1 METQISPTVV
11 SIRKEQVG
19 PGGARHVRLAEV
31 AAAPALP
38 GALGGLREH
47 KPAQRHAAVPLQALE
62 VDVDHRCLPEA
73 AGRHHARQCE
83 VVHAQLQGRTRV
95 SQTQLTH
102 AAGPGGQ
109 VCTSTP
115 GCGGGPGANE

>member
-1 METQISPTVV
+1 M
-11 SIRKEQVG
+11 
-19 PGGARHVRLAEV
+19 RLAEV

-38 GALGGLREH
+38 RALRGLQKH

-83 VVHAQLQGRTRV
+83 VVHAQLRGRSRV
-95 SQTQLTH
+95 SKT
-102 AAGPGGQ
+102 
-109 VCTSTP
+109 
-115 GCGGGPGANE
+115 